1 MIQSDVLFCG
11 RLIFLALK
19 LCSIKDILITMDSNK
34 ELERMHDVC
43 KDLVKKQDFREADDF
58 RPTEPHSSKLIVV

>member
-1 MIQSDVLFCG
+1 
-11 RLIFLALK
+11 
-19 LCSIKDILITMDSNK
+19 MDSNK